1 MPQTFLVFNFDTNED
16 AAQQARHRLD
26 AWKQGFRLG
35 NKVQFKL
42 EREDSEPSQKSEAAS
57 KGKKK
62 EKEKEKPAES
72 NGRVRLLV
80 RLDFSNHEK
89 HLFQQWLQ
97 RIPSEEPFKSAKP
110 ETIHHGQPA
119 FEQNSDLFDNL
130 D

>member
-1 MPQTFLVFNFDTNED
+1 MPYTYLVFDFGANEE

-42 EREDSEPSQKSEAAS
+42 ERQDSEPTEKSEAAG
-57 KGKKK
+57 KDKKK
-62 EKEKEKPAES
+62 EKEPES
-72 NGRVRLLV
+72 NGRIRLLV

-97 RIPSEEPFKSAKP
+97 RIPAEEPFKSAKP
-110 ETIHHGQPA
+110 QAIHHGDTS
-119 FEQNSDLFDNL
+119 FDKTSELFDNL
-130 D
+130 N

>member
-1 MPQTFLVFNFDTNED
+1 MPQTYLVFDFGANED

-35 NKVQFKL
+35 NKIQFKL
-42 EREDSEPSQKSEAAS
+42 ERQDSESPEKDEAAG

-62 EKEKEKPAES
+62 EKDAES

-97 RIPSEEPFKSAKP
+97 RIPAEEPFKSAKP
-110 ETIHHGQPA
+110 EVIHHGQPA
-119 FEQNSDLFDNL
+119 FESTSDIFDNL
-130 D
+130 N

>member
-1 MPQTFLVFNFDTNED
+1 MPQSFLVFNFDANED

-35 NKVQFKL
+35 NKIQFKL
-42 EREDSEPSQKSEAAS
+42 ERQDSEPPEKSDAAAKS
-57 KGKKK
+57 KKK
-62 EKEKEKPAES
+62 EKEPSS

-97 RIPSEEPFKSAKP
+97 RIPSEEPFKAAKQ
-110 ETIHHGQPA
+110 EIIHHAEPA
-119 FEQNSDLFDNL
+119 FDQTSELFDNL
-130 D
+130 N

>member
-1 MPQTFLVFNFDTNED
+1 MPQTYLVFDFGVNED

-42 EREDSEPSQKSEAAS
+42 ERQDSEPAEKPESLG
-57 KGKKK
+57 KGTKK
-62 EKEKEKPAES
+62 EKEPES
-72 NGRVRLLV
+72 NGRVRLIV

-97 RIPSEEPFKSAKP
+97 RIPAEEPFKSAKP
-110 ETIHHGQPA
+110 EAVHHGAPS
-119 FEQNSDLFDNL
+119 FEKTSELFDNL

>member
-1 MPQTFLVFNFDTNED
+1 MPQTFLVFSFDTNED

-42 EREDSEPSQKSEAAS
+42 ERQDSEPPEKAEAAG

-62 EKEKEKPAES
+62 DKEKEPES

-80 RLDFSNHEK
+80 RIDFSNHEK

-110 ETIHHGQPA
+110 EIIHHGQPA
-119 FEQNSDLFDNL
+119 FDQTSDLFDNL

>member
-1 MPQTFLVFNFDTNED
+1 MPQTFLLFNFDTNED
-16 AAQQARHRLD
+16 AAQAARHRLD

-42 EREDSEPSQKSEAAS
+42 ERQDSAAAEKSDAAAKS
-57 KGKKK
+57 KKK
-62 EKEKEKPAES
+62 EKAPES
-72 NGRVRLLV
+72 TGPVRLLV
-80 RLDFSNHEK
+80 RLDFSSYEK

-110 ETIHHGQPA
+110 EIIHQGESA
-119 FEQNSDLFDNL
+119 FDPTSDLFENL

>member
-1 MPQTFLVFNFDTNED
+1 MPQTYLVFDFGANEE

-35 NKVQFKL
+35 NKVQFKF
-42 EREDSEPSQKSEAAS
+42 ERMDSDSAQASEDAG

-62 EKEKEKPAES
+62 EKEAES
-72 NGRVRLLV
+72 KGRVRLLV

-97 RIPSEEPFKSAKP
+97 RIPAEEPFKSAKP
-110 ETIHHGQPA
+110 EAVHHGAPS
-119 FEQNSDLFDNL
+119 FEITSELFDNL
-130 D
+130 N

>member
-42 EREDSEPSQKSEAAS
+42 ERQDSEPAEKSEAAS
-57 KGKKK
+57 KAKKK
-62 EKEKEKPAES
+62 EKEPEP

-97 RIPSEEPFKSAKP
+97 RIPSEEPFKSARP
-110 ETIHHGQPA
+110 EVIHHGQPA
-119 FEQNSDLFDNL
+119 FVPTSDLFDNL
-130 D
+130 N

>member
-1 MPQTFLVFNFDTNED
+1 MPQTFLVFSFDANED

-42 EREDSEPSQKSEAAS
+42 ERQDSEPPEKAEAAG

-62 EKEKEKPAES
+62 EKEKAPES

-97 RIPSEEPFKSAKP
+97 RIPSEEPFKSARP
-110 ETIHHGQPA
+110 EIIHSGQPA
-119 FEQNSDLFDNL
+119 FDQTSDLFDNL